1 MYIHEQ
7 PDWPNFTWRNAP
19 LMEALGRVHQ
29 RYGRLQGRFDALGFS
44 PQSDTTLANL
54 TEDALRSAEIEG
66 ERMEFRQ
73 VRSSVARRL
82 GMEIPDPVPA
92 TREVDGMVDLTMDA
106 IRNCRESLTPRRLF
120 SWHGALFPT
129 GWSGLLRIRIGTWRD
144 DSHGPMQVV
153 SGGFGRER
161 VHFQAPAAKRLPAE
175 MERFLEWFETDSVLD
190 PILHAGVAHL
200 WFLTLHPFDD
210 GNGRIARAITDLR
223 LARMD
228 GGTVHFHSLSS
239 AILTQRKAYYGILES
254 TQSGPLDITPWLEW
268 FLGCLDR
275 ALELAEKTVGSVM
288 ERHEFWQRDGTVP
301 FNDRQ
306 RKLLTMLLEGFEG
319 KLTSG
324 KWAKIAGCSSD
335 TALRD
340 IQDLVGRGI
349 LERDQAGG
357 RSTGYLLV
365 RTSGDATTGATFGS
379 PSART

>member
-1 MYIHEQ
+1 MCIHEQ
-7 PDWPNFTWRNAP
+7 PEWPDFSWQNDA
-19 LMEALGRVHQ
+19 LMGDLGRVHQ
-29 RYGRLQGRFDALGFS
+29 RYGRLQGLFDALGFL
-44 PQSDTTLANL
+44 PQSETTLANL

-66 ERMEFRQ
+66 ERMELRQ

-82 GMEIPDPVPA
+82 GMDIPDPVLA
-92 TREVDGMVDLTMDA
+92 TREVDGMVELTMDA
-106 IRNCRESLTPRRLF
+106 IGNCRESLTARRLC

-129 GWSGLLRIRIGTWRD
+129 GRSGLLQIRIGAWRD

-161 VHFQAPAAKRLPAE
+161 VHFQAPAAQRLPAE
-175 MERFLEWFETDSVLD
+175 MERFLAWFETETSLD

-223 LARMD
+223 LARMS
-228 GGTVHFHSLSS
+228 GGAVHFHSLSA
-239 AILTQRKAYYGILES
+239 AILAERKEYYRILEVS
-254 TQSGPLDITPWLEW
+254 QADSLDITPWLKW

-275 ALELAEKTVGSVM
+275 ALERAESTIATVL
-288 ERHEFWQRDGTVP
+288 ERHTFWQRHGAIS

-306 RKLLTMLLEGFEG
+306 RKLLGLLLEGFVG
-319 KLTSG
+319 RLTSG

-349 LERDQAGG
+349 LERDEAGG
-357 RSTGYLLV
+357 RSTGYRLD
-365 RTSGDATTGATFGS
+365 RTS
-379 PSART
+379 P

>member
-7 PDWPNFTWRNAP
+7 PEWPNFTWQNEP
-19 LMEALGRVHQ
+19 LIGVLGRVHQ
-29 RYGRLQGRFDALGFS
+29 RYGRLQGRFDALGFA
-44 PQSDTTLANL
+44 PQSESTLANL
-54 TEDALRSAEIEG
+54 TDDALRSAEIEG

-82 GMEIPDPVPA
+82 GMEIPDPAPA

-106 IRNCRESLTPRRLF
+106 IRNCRDPLTPRRLF

-129 GWSGLLRIRIGTWRD
+129 GRSGLLQVRIGTWRD
-144 DSHGPMQVV
+144 DFHGPMQVV

-161 VHFQAPAAKRLPAE
+161 VHFQAPAAERLPAE

-228 GGTVHFHSLSS
+228 GGTVHFHSLSA
-239 AILTQRKAYYGILES
+239 AILTQRKAYYSILES
-254 TQSGPLDITPWLEW
+254 TQGGSLDITPWLEW
-268 FLGCLDR
+268 FLGCLDL
-275 ALELAEKTVGSVM
+275 ALELAEKTVGAVL
-288 ERHEFWQRDGTVP
+288 ERHAFWQMHGEVP

-324 KWAKIAGCSSD
+324 KWAKIAGCSGD

-340 IQDLVGRGI
+340 IQDLVARGI
-349 LERDQAGG
+349 LERDEAGG

-365 RTSGDATTGATFGS
+365 RPVPKTETLDHLD
-379 PSART
+379 